1 MKTFKEWYKEVSGKE
16 ISDDTLH
23 DGNWF
28 MERGLPM
35 VVSCTCCESTL
46 LLPGAYLDDEDYIY
60 CSSCA
65 GADN

>member
-35 VVSCTCCESTL
+35 AVSCTCCESTL